1 MTVQPYLYFDG
12 RCEEAIKF
20 YEKALGA
27 KVVMMMRFKESP
39 EPAKPGMCP
48 PGSDDK
54 IMHMSFR
61 IGDSEIMASDGNNT
75 GKPVFQGIS
84 LTYTAKNE
92 AEADKAFAQL
102 SEGGKIQMPLTK
114 TFFSP
119 KFGMVADKFGV
130 SWMVMAA
137 K

>member
-1 MTVQPYLYFDG
+1 
-12 RCEEAIKF
+12 
-20 YEKALGA
+20 
-27 KVVMMMRFKESP
+27 MMMRFKESP